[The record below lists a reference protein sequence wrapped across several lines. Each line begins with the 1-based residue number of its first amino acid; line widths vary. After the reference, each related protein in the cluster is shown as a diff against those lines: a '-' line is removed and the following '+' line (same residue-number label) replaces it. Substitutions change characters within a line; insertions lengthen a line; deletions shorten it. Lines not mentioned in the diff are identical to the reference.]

1 VNFVKSLALRAA
13 IAALFV
19 PLVAA
24 AASPEIRIP
33 DYRHLRAKASET
45 VEVSV
50 GGFLLGIARAL
61 ARKEAENDPDLRLLE
76 DIKSV
81 NVRSFKF
88 EEDEAYSK
96 ADVDAVRRQLD
107 SPQWN
112 AIAQIHK
119 REPREDVDVYICVED
134 GKACGIT
141 VIAAQARELTFVN
154 IVGSIDIDR
163 LAELHGEFGIPDLSQ
178 AQ

>member
-1 VNFVKSLALRAA
+1 MRFVKSLAVLAA
-13 IAALFV
+13 FALPASAAT
-19 PLVAA
+19 
-24 AASPEIRIP
+24 PEIRIP
-33 DYRHLRAKASET
+33 DFGHLRSKATET

-61 ARKEAENDPDLRLLE
+61 TRKEAEHDPDLKILQ
-76 DIKSV
+76 DIKAV
-81 NVRSFKF
+81 KVRSFKF
-88 EEDEAYSK
+88 DSDHAYSK
-96 ADVDAVRRQLD
+96 DDVDAVRKQLRG
-107 SPQWN
+107 PEWN

-119 REPREDVDVYICVED
+119 REPQEDVDVYICMDE

-163 LAELHGEFGIPDLSQ
+163 LAELHGEFGIPDIKHEQ
-178 AQ
+178 